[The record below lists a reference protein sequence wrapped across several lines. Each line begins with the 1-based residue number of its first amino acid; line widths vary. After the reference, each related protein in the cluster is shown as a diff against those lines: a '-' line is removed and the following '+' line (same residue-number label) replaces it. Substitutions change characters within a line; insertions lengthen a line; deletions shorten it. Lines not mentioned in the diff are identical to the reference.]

1 MRTWVWFLT
10 SLSGS
15 GYHVAVSC
23 GVGRRRVSGLVLLRL
38 GCTPSAVAPIRPLWE
53 APYAEGVALLKKTKK
68 KKKEMCSR
76 LPTKWTTELWFKTN
90 WCQIILDFLDD
101 KELRTILLYELFLK
115 YVFGLFS
122 TFYSSSQKVN
132 NTALQ
137 FVSIT
142 LVSNWDYSHELF
154 PSLKDTVNNI
164 NGLIISLILS
174 SFED

>member
-1 MRTWVWFLT
+1 
-10 SLSGS
+10 
-15 GYHVAVSC
+15 
-23 GVGRRRVSGLVLLRL
+23 
-38 GCTPSAVAPIRPLWE
+38 
-53 APYAEGVALLKKTKK
+53 
-68 KKKEMCSR
+68 MCSR

-154 PSLKDTVNNI
+154 PSLKDMVNNI